1 MQELAEKIRKTTNSS
16 LFELNPPYD
25 KLIQNLLNDSAPNT
39 VISVPYHLFRKL
51 QTQIPDTVAKIDSP
65 KNYLSLKR
73 LEEFE
78 NKDFFEDHEIS
89 ALLKYLVWKE
99 QTKTGLLSEVGLFGQ
114 EKQTINKLNID
125 ESHLNPEE
133 EFFFKKALE
142 NDAKSGCLCSH
153 QYLIDTPSNPSKD
166 KELIIFDLENF
177 TENLRFN
184 LSTYLKLDFGLE
196 ILKDLLSKCPGNKT
210 TESLMSK
217 TTILFGLA
225 GILFDKGN
233 DQNFFAPRSAITRET
248 LSSKEWQDLAMVT
261 QNLIEISMELAE
273 IKSTETD
280 SLLAKWKNQLKILQ
294 DFFGTP
300 NLETHYSW
308 LEKDMQGNVVLRKI
322 PYSTEEKL
330 AQILDQ
336 YSNYKII
343 DENLDLNDTAAFIK
357 KLSGLPENLPLQ
369 KLNAKSENIE
379 ITIIKDINDGDKNQ
393 IPNLLE
399 NYHKNKTEKVT
410 IVFTAKQNLEFAT
423 LKLSQSKIP
432 VIAQLAASSG
442 KMQEQFKTATDN
454 PILLVT
460 PNTWENLEIA
470 EQIDTLFIHKIPFT
484 PPSDPQL
491 LALSHLYED
500 PFNELQVP
508 QAIFS
513 LKKLIHRL
521 HSTQP
526 KKIIILDSRLITK
539 SYGDQFIKSLEEI
552 GTVTIQTLRQVN

>member
-25 KLIQNLLNDSAPNT
+25 KLIQNLLNDSNANT
-39 VISVPYHLFRKL
+39 IISVPYHLFRKL

-125 ESHLNPEE
+125 ESAENPEE

-142 NDAKSGCLCSH
+142 NDSNTATLCSH
-153 QYLIDTPSNPSKD
+153 QYLIDRAQKSNKD
-166 KELIIFDLENF
+166 EELILFDLENF
-177 TENLRFN
+177 SENLRFN

-196 ILKDLLSKCPGNKT
+196 TLKDLLSKCPGNKT
-210 TESLMSK
+210 TENLMSK
-217 TTILFGLA
+217 ITILFGLA

-233 DQNFFAPRSAITRET
+233 DQNFFAPRSAITQET
-248 LSSKEWQDLAMVT
+248 LFSKEWQDLTMVT

-343 DENLDLNDTAAFIK
+343 DENLDLNDNAAFIK

-369 KLNAKSENIE
+369 KLNSKSENIE

-393 IPNLLE
+393 IPNFLE
-399 NYHKNKTEKVT
+399 NYHKNKTEKVA

-454 PILLVT
+454 PIVLVT

-491 LALSHLYED
+491 LALSRLYED
-500 PFNELQVP
+500 PFNKLQVP

-521 HSTQP
+521 NPTQP
-526 KKIIILDSRLITK
+526 KKIIILDSRLVSK
-539 SYGDQFIKSLEEI
+539 AYGDQFIKSLEEI